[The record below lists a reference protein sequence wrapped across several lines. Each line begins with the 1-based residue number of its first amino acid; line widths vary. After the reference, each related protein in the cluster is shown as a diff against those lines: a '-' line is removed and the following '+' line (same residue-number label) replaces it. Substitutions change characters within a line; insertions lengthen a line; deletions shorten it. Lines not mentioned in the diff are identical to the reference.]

1 MVTETDLK
9 KLREVLDNT
18 KERVES
24 TRGKQAVVVA
34 GQSLVV
40 IDGNQLLR
48 EAFLGATDK
57 VDVVLACRVSPK

>member
-18 KERVES
+18 KERVEN